1 MQRNQLQQQAHPLS
15 PENINT
21 ISAVCGKFI
30 SERYNVELAGN
41 TLRQI
46 LTNIHKKNLEYY
58 RTNPPLPSL
67 EELNKRAIS
76 EVRDFILQQQQRSP
90 QIQQSPPPQQQP
102 PRSNSQL
109 PPPPQR
115 PPQQLQELQ
124 HLQEQQFQQ
133 RQHFET
139 NIQQFQPL
147 PPPQIQ
153 QSIPQQQ
160 TQTPPQ
166 QQQSQLQPQ
175 SQGFEQDFAEISER
189 NDNLIS
195 ESSDISI
202 REEKNEDDFF
212 KKLQTL
218 ELQRGTQINLQQ
230 PANDP
235 LPSSASQQRVQP
247 APPQSTN
254 TIIYMS
260 NSTTADARHTKPIV
274 LCGASRMW
282 VHIVDRNIIS
292 FNGPLPDTMNIHLS
306 RLMLPKRVSQNT
318 PCINVRI
325 KSATDK
331 NMEVL
336 CHLDKEGPIWDI
348 WKPISSA
355 LSLIKTFACP
365 WTITLYDLFNKPL
378 EMGKDGNIISSVTR
392 LMNGNTKITIDP
404 ETDAKSYAQLLLQT
418 QDGIEEHIN
427 SLHIMG
433 NTIEIPGDYTH
444 IKVNE
449 SYICN
454 LQAQAYI
461 VLEMEKD
468 TITESE

>member
-1 MQRNQLQQQAHPLS
+1 MQRNSLQQAHPLS
-15 PENINT
+15 AENINT

-30 SERYNVELAGN
+30 SERYNVELAEN

-58 RTNPPLPSL
+58 RINPPLPSL

-76 EVRDFILQQQQRSP
+76 EVRDFILQQQQQLPPRSKP
-90 QIQQSPPPQQQP
+90 QIQQQ
-102 PRSNSQL
+102 
-109 PPPPQR
+109 PQR
-115 PPQQLQELQ
+115 PSQQLQELQ
-124 HLQEQQFQQ
+124 QLQEQQFQQ
-133 RQHFET
+133 RQQFET

-160 TQTPPQ
+160 IQQHQPQ
-166 QQQSQLQPQ
+166 QQPQ

-195 ESSDISI
+195 EQNDSSI

-230 PANDP
+230 TTNDP
-235 LPSSASQQRVQP
+235 IPSSVSQQRVQP

-260 NSTTADARHTKPIV
+260 NATTADARHTKPIV

-292 FNGPLPDTMNIHLS
+292 FNGPLPDSMHIRLS

-336 CHLDKEGPIWDI
+336 CHLEKEGPIWDI
-348 WKPISSA
+348 WKPISTA

-378 EMGKDGNIISSVTR
+378 EMGKDGNIITSVTR
-392 LMNGNTKITIDP
+392 LMNGNTKLSVDP

-444 IKVNE
+444 LKVNE

-468 TITESE
+468 TITETE